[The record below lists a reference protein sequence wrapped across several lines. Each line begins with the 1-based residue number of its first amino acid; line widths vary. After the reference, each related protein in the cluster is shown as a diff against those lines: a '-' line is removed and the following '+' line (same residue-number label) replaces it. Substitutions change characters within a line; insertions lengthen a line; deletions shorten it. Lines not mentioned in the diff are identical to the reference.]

1 MIIKQLNTNLSL
13 ILTKKDNCSRKKF
26 KNRIKALRIE
36 KGFTQSELA
45 ALAKTTQ
52 NTISSLETG
61 QYSPTAYLSGLICI
75 ALGCKWED
83 CFYYENVE
91 KGDNE

>member
-1 MIIKQLNTNLSL
+1 MNSHLKLKNNIK
-13 ILTKKDNCSRKKF
+13 R
-26 KNRIKALRIE
+26 LRLE
-36 KGFTQSELA
+36 KGYSQTELA
-45 ALAKTTQ
+45 KLAGTTQ

-83 CFYYENVE
+83 CFYYEDE
-91 KGDNE
+91 QET